1 MANKKKKKKNPPS
14 QVNKAAAQAKAKAKA
29 DVQDAPA
36 AEKIA
41 APAKKNVAARKSAPA
56 PKKKGLGATAQWA
69 LIGLAGAAILFVFV
83 LLPAI
88 TDAADDGGP
97 GDVTAQGFDLPVL
110 DDQDNLDNRVR
121 ISDFEGTPTVV
132 NFFASWCTACE
143 DELPAFRD
151 TALALE
157 GEVDFIFVNSN
168 ETGDWEPMAE
178 RTGIREGFTIAQD
191 IQGLSRNGLYRS
203 LGGTNAMPITA
214 FYDASGNLID
224 TAFFPFN
231 EAQLN
236 AQLDSLGLT
245 S

>member
-14 QVNKAAAQAKAKAKA
+14 QVNKAAAEAKAKARI
-29 DVQDAPA
+29 QDAPV
-36 AEKIA
+36 EGKVS
-41 APAKKNVAARKSAPA
+41 APPKKNVAARKAAPA
-56 PKKKGLGATAQWA
+56 PKKKGLSATAQWA
-69 LIGLAGAAILFVFV
+69 IIGLAGAAILFVFV
-83 LLPAI
+83 LLPPI

-97 GDVTAQGFDLPVL
+97 GDVTVQAFDLPVL
-110 DDQDNLDNRVR
+110 DDQDNPDNRVR
-121 ISDFEGTPTVV
+121 ISDFDGTPTVV

-168 ETGDWEPMAE
+168 ESGNWEPMAE

-214 FYDASGNLID
+214 FYDANGNLVD
-224 TAFFPFN
+224 TVFAPFN
-231 EAQLN
+231 ESQLN
-236 AQLDSLGLT
+236 AQIDALGFT